1 MSVMLT
7 RERVV
12 FAGLEWAALA
22 PAPGPP
28 ATADLPRLKLSSSVD
43 DFWDCLRL
51 FFDLDELS
59 EASSSPLE
67 LDSSWCVLVEDLKS
81 VIFNFFVPL
90 TISSSSRLRLVAGD
104 MPSRGV
110 DEAVRE
116 TAGDKVRRDL
126 KFQKRI
132 SNLNKSIDLEVYV
145 NIA

>member
-116 TAGDKVRRDL
+116 TAGDKVRRD
-126 KFQKRI
+126 I
-132 SNLNKSIDLEVYV
+132 TGEVSSIFFNNMLQYV
-145 NIA
+145 LYILY

>member
-116 TAGDKVRRDL
+116 TAGDKVRRDITGEVSSI
-126 KFQKRI
+126 FFN
-132 SNLNKSIDLEVYV
+132 NLLQYV
-145 NIA
+145 LYILY